1 MSKQAPH
8 LTPEEFN
15 ALLPYEQH
23 LNTALNNNWTRNP
36 GRPALDVIEQ
46 ILQRTAYPNYK
57 IYRSCGTCI
66 LNACKLAAK
75 LFFAYKAEQEE
86 LLKEA
91 EKAPEAPAPKQVATT
106 DKPAKTV
113 KAKAVKTNSK
123 K

>member
-8 LTPEEFN
+8 LTAEEYN

-36 GRPALDVIEQ
+36 GRPALDIIEK

-66 LNACKLAAK
+66 LNACKSAAK
-75 LFFAYKAEQEE
+75 LFFAYKAEQE
-86 LLKEA
+86 A
-91 EKAPEAPAPKQVATT
+91 AQAPAPEAPAPKQVATT

>member
-8 LTPEEFN
+8 LTAEEYN
-15 ALLPYEQH
+15 ALLPFEQH

-36 GRPALDVIEQ
+36 GRPALDIIEK

-66 LNACKLAAK
+66 LNACKSVAK
-75 LFFAYKAEQEE
+75 LFFAYKAEEE
-86 LLKEA
+86 A
-91 EKAPEAPAPKQVATT
+91 AQAPAPEAPAPKKVATT
-106 DKPAKTV
+106 DKPSKTV
-113 KAKAVKTNSK
+113 KAKAVKTTSK

>member
-8 LTPEEFN
+8 LTAEEYN

-36 GRPALDVIEQ
+36 GRPALDIIEK

-66 LNACKLAAK
+66 LNACKSAAK
-75 LFFAYKAEQEE
+75 LFFAYKAEQE
-86 LLKEA
+86 A
-91 EKAPEAPAPKQVATT
+91 AQAPAPKQVATT